1 MSPPPGCVRSVPYGA
16 VHYVT
21 ASRAEQTS
29 RDQHVEWLTP
39 NPIDGK
45 QPVFYEEGRPWNVT
59 AHWAMVDGRATLVG
73 LDIRSFVEPWIQDPG
88 HPDGGYEGPRQA
100 VGPDRGLAEVTQKVL
115 RGVSIAAVR
124 RDSAAHLAKAMS
136 ALAAS
141 LDAAY
146 PRTTRLSRHAAEIAL
161 QLTQSGTPRKRRPP
175 ASDDLL
181 SRVAA
186 YYSEAVAVGSKTPV
200 KYAEERLRAAGYP
213 VSARGGRV
221 HVGERGQRAGME
233 GNGTM
238 PGAARQ
244 GASLKT
250 PSSVI

>member
-1 MSPPPGCVRSVPYGA
+1 MSLPHGCVRSGPYGT

-45 QPVFYEEGRPWNVT
+45 QPVFYEEGSPWHVT
-59 AHWAMVDGRATLVG
+59 PHWAMVDGRATLVG

-100 VGPDRGLAEVTQKVL
+100 VDPDRGLAEVTQKVL

-146 PRTTRLSRHAAEIAL
+146 PSTTPLSRHAAEIAS

-221 HVGERGQRAGME
+221 QVRKWVQRA
-233 GNGTM
+233 
-238 PGAARQ
+238 RQ
-244 GASLKT
+244 KGLIPPA
-250 PSSVI
+250 

>member
-1 MSPPPGCVRSVPYGA
+1 MSPSNGCVRSGPYGT
-16 VHYVT
+16 VYYVT

-29 RDQHVEWLTP
+29 RDQRVEWLTP
-39 NPIDGK
+39 NPITGI
-45 QPVFYEEGRPWNVT
+45 QTILCEEGSPWHVT
-59 AHWAMVDGRATLVG
+59 PHWAMVDGRATLVG

-100 VGPDRGLAEVTQKVL
+100 VDPDGGLAEVTQKVL
-115 RGVSIAAVR
+115 RGVSIAEVR
-124 RDSAAHLAKAMS
+124 RESAAHLAKAMS

-146 PRTTRLSRHAAEIAL
+146 PSITPLSRHAAEIASE
-161 QLTQSGTPRKRRPP
+161 LTRSGTPRKRRRP

-186 YYSEAVAVGSKTPV
+186 YYNEAVAVGSKTPV
-200 KYAEERLRAAGYP
+200 KYAEERLRVAGDP

-221 HVGERGQRAGME
+221 QVRKWVQRA
-233 GNGTM
+233 
-238 PGAARQ
+238 RQ
-244 GASLKT
+244 KGLIPPA
-250 PSSVI
+250 